1 VSAAIDAASARM
13 VRRTVQQWPLI
24 AACAVLAAVAAFA
37 LAAREPKQ
45 YQAVTTLQLSEI
57 DVGSLLLS
65 ENLQQQ
71 GQDAQKKAATNA
83 KLIMLPRVREA
94 ASRALDGA
102 VTPAQ
107 LKESVEVVSDPNTTL
122 VEIHAR
128 AEQPRQAAAT
138 ADAMRESFVA
148 IRRQAAVS
156 RLRAAQ
162 RGLEARLE
170 SLSPFTRR
178 GPTGASLRGRI
189 QDLDQLAAASNGGI
203 ETVQT
208 ARIPTRAVAP
218 APARSAILG
227 LIGGGLFG
235 LLLALLRTRL
245 DDQVRDLDELT
256 DLWELPVLG
265 RIPEE
270 PQLSE
275 AGRIAPSGAVLEA
288 FALARTN
295 LRYLHLGADV
305 RTIVVTSAV
314 SGEGKSTVAVNL
326 ATAAALA
333 GSRVLLVDADLRRPV
348 LATRLGITARYGLS
362 EVLAAIAEP
371 SDAIVTVPIEGVGRA
386 VGSEIAVL
394 AAGMQPPSPITLFE
408 RPRAQE
414 ILAGLRDDYDLVIID
429 SPPATVVADA
439 KVLVEHVD
447 GVVLVSRLGHVS
459 REAVH
464 RLREALAGTPTP
476 VLGWIVN
483 ASISPRA
490 NAYDPY
496 LPTER

>member
-1 VSAAIDAASARM
+1 M
-13 VRRTVQQWPLI
+13 LRRTARQWPLI
-24 AACAVLAAVAAFA
+24 SACSLLAAICAFG
-37 LAAREPKQ
+37 LAARPPKQ
-45 YQAVTTLQLSEI
+45 FQAVTTLQLSEI

-94 ASRALDGA
+94 AARALGGA
-102 VTPAQ
+102 VTPAG
-107 LKESVEVVSDPNTTL
+107 LKESVDVVSDPNTTL

-128 AEQPRQAAAT
+128 AHVPTQAAAI
-138 ADAMRESFVA
+138 ADAMRESFVE
-148 IRRQAAVS
+148 IRRQASVS

-162 RGLEARLE
+162 RGLEARLA
-170 SLSPFTRR
+170 SLSTATRR

-208 ARIPTRAVAP
+208 ARVPTRAVAP
-218 APARSAILG
+218 EPSRSAILG

-245 DDQVRDLDELT
+245 DGQVRDLDELL
-256 DLWELPVLG
+256 DLWDLPVLG
-265 RIPEE
+265 RIPDAPE
-270 PQLSE
+270 LGD

-314 SGEGKSTVAVNL
+314 SGEGKSTVAMNL

-333 GSRVLLVDADLRRPV
+333 GSRVLLIDADLRRPV
-348 LATRLGITARYGLS
+348 LGARLGITARYGLS

-371 SDAIVTVPIEGVGRA
+371 EDAIVTMPVEGVGRA
-386 VGSEIAVL
+386 VGIEIAVM
-394 AAGMQPPSPITLFE
+394 AAGLQPPSPITLFE
-408 RPRAQE
+408 RPRTQE
-414 ILAGLRDDYDLVIID
+414 ILGALREEYDLVIID

-459 REAVH
+459 HEACH
-464 RLREALAGTPTP
+464 RLREAFAGTPTP
-476 VLGWIVN
+476 ILGWIVN
-483 ASISPRA
+483 ASISPKA

-496 LPTER
+496 LPPGR